1 MLIVNIH
8 SARRLEERRVEGP
21 QPMLDILD
29 ADIHVVCQCGGKH
42 RVLHIVHRTP
52 FNRRRNQVCPQQRR
66 VRLAIVNCDHVAVH
80 RLLENEGLT
89 ASANMLFHKRMRRV
103 HGHVAQPRRFGV
115 IRHLQTER
123 IISIKYRGISRYFD
137 RYALNLSQLL
147 QRVDTSQTKMVC
159 RNI

>member
-1 MLIVNIH
+1 
-8 SARRLEERRVEGP
+8 
-21 QPMLDILD
+21 
-29 ADIHVVCQCGGKH
+29 
-42 RVLHIVHRTP
+42 
-52 FNRRRNQVCPQQRR
+52 
-66 VRLAIVNCDHVAVH
+66 
-80 RLLENEGLT
+80 
-89 ASANMLFHKRMRRV
+89 MLFHKRMRRV

-137 RYALNLSQLL
+137 RYALNLSKLL